1 MSWQGT
7 PKSPRRHWDAT
18 NRGKPRTLMERA
30 QDRRKLWY
38 NITNYKETSMATADQ
53 IKSLIRSHYGN
64 QREQF
69 STIAL
74 QVAAH
79 EAMQGHQSVAL
90 EIRGMVDGAKVKDYE
105 RIVPFTPDLEH
116 LIRIGKSDVKLSQL
130 VVSDTLKTS
139 LLRVLNEYRQRAKLE
154 RYGMTY
160 RRKILLAGSPGT
172 GKTMTASI
180 FASELGLPLYVIQ
193 LDKIVTKFMGETSA
207 KLRLVFE
214 GMRDR
219 KGVYLF
225 DEFDTIGGERAK
237 DNDVGEMRRVLN
249 SFLQFIENDPSD
261 SLIVCATNNP
271 GLLDQ
276 ALFRRFDDVLRY
288 ELPDADSAKMLIRNR
303 LANFIARKFSFKDI
317 LKTADGMS
325 HADITHACDDAIK
338 TAILSDKKCV
348 SADML
353 FKALSEKKGM
363 SRLAFTRR

>member
-1 MSWQGT
+1 
-7 PKSPRRHWDAT
+7 
-18 NRGKPRTLMERA
+18 
-30 QDRRKLWY
+30 
-38 NITNYKETSMATADQ
+38 MATADQ
-53 IKSLIRSHYGN
+53 IKSLIRTHYSN

-90 EIRGMVDGAKVKDYE
+90 EIRSLVDGAKVKDYD
-105 RIVPFTPDLEH
+105 RIVPFTPELEH
-116 LIRIGKSDVKLSQL
+116 LVRLGKAEVRMSQL
-130 VVSDTLKTS
+130 VVSD
-139 LLRVLNEYRQRAKLE
+139 VLAASIKRILTEYRQRAKLE
-154 RYGMTY
+154 RFGMSY
-160 RRKILLAGSPGT
+160 RRKILLAGPPGT
-172 GKTMTASI
+172 GKTMTASVL
-180 FASELGLPLYVIQ
+180 ASELQLPLYVIQ

-271 GLLDQ
+271 KLLDQ
-276 ALFRRFDDVLRY
+276 ALFRRFDDVLSY
-288 ELPDADSAKMLIRNR
+288 ELPDVDSAKKLIRNR
-303 LANFIARKFSFKDI
+303 LANFISSRFGFAKI
-317 LKTADGMS
+317 GEATVGMS
-325 HADITHACDDAIK
+325 H
-338 TAILSDKKCV
+338 
-348 SADML
+348 
-353 FKALSEKKGM
+353 
-363 SRLAFTRR
+363 

>member
-1 MSWQGT
+1 
-7 PKSPRRHWDAT
+7 
-18 NRGKPRTLMERA
+18 
-30 QDRRKLWY
+30 
-38 NITNYKETSMATADQ
+38 MATADQ
-53 IKSLIRSHYGN
+53 IKSLIRTHYSN
-64 QREQF
+64 QRDQF

-90 EIRGMVDGAKVKDYE
+90 EIRGLVDGAKIKDYD

-116 LIRIGKSDVKLSQL
+116 LIRLGKADVRMSQL
-130 VVSDTLKTS
+130 VVSDVLKTS
-139 LLRVLNEYRQRAKLE
+139 ITRILTEYRQRVKLE
-154 RYGMTY
+154 RFGMSY
-160 RRKILLAGSPGT
+160 RRKILLAGPPGT
-172 GKTMTASI
+172 GKTMTASVL
-180 FASELGLPLYVIQ
+180 ASELQLPLYVIQ

-276 ALFRRFDDVLRY
+276 ALFRRFDDVLSY
-288 ELPDADSAKMLIRNR
+288 ELPDADSVKKLIRNR
-303 LANFIARKFSFKDI
+303 LANFISGNFSFAKI
-317 LKTADGMS
+317 GKATVGMS
-325 HADITHACDDAIK
+325 HADITRACDDSIK
-338 TAILSDKKCV
+338 TAILSDKAKV
-348 SADML
+348 SPELLLA
-353 FKALSEKKGM
+353 ALSEKKSMNGVVV
-363 SRLAFTRR
+363 ARR

>member
-1 MSWQGT
+1 
-7 PKSPRRHWDAT
+7 
-18 NRGKPRTLMERA
+18 
-30 QDRRKLWY
+30 
-38 NITNYKETSMATADQ
+38 MATADQ
-53 IKSLIRSHYGN
+53 IKSLIRTHYSN

-90 EIRGMVDGAKVKDYE
+90 EIRSLVDGAKVKDYD
-105 RIVPFTPDLEH
+105 RIVPFTPELEH
-116 LIRIGKSDVKLSQL
+116 LVRLGKAEVRMSQL
-130 VVSDTLKTS
+130 VVSD
-139 LLRVLNEYRQRAKLE
+139 VLAASIKRILTEYRQRAKLE
-154 RYGMTY
+154 RFGMSY
-160 RRKILLAGSPGT
+160 RRKILLAGPPGT
-172 GKTMTASI
+172 GKTMTASVL
-180 FASELGLPLYVIQ
+180 ASELQLPLYVIQ

-271 GLLDQ
+271 RLLDQ
-276 ALFRRFDDVLRY
+276 ALFRRFDDVLSY
-288 ELPDADSAKMLIRNR
+288 ELPDVDSAKKLIRNR
-303 LANFIARKFSFKDI
+303 LANFISSRFGFAKIGKA
-317 LKTADGMS
+317 TVGMS
-325 HADITHACDDAIK
+325 HADITRACDDSIK
-338 TAILSDKKCV
+338 TAILSDKSTV
-348 SADML
+348 PPELLLA
-353 FKALSEKKGM
+353 ALSEKKSMNGVV
-363 SRLAFTRR
+363 LDRR

>member
-1 MSWQGT
+1 
-7 PKSPRRHWDAT
+7 
-18 NRGKPRTLMERA
+18 
-30 QDRRKLWY
+30 
-38 NITNYKETSMATADQ
+38 MATADQ
-53 IKSLIRSHYGN
+53 IKSLIRTHYSN

-90 EIRGMVDGAKVKDYE
+90 EIRSLVDGAKVKDYD
-105 RIVPFTPDLEH
+105 RIVPFTPELEH
-116 LIRIGKSDVKLSQL
+116 LVRLGNNDVKLSQL
-130 VVSDTLKTS
+130 VVANALKASIARILT
-139 LLRVLNEYRQRAKLE
+139 EYRERSKLE
-154 RYGMTY
+154 RFGMTY
-160 RRKILLAGSPGT
+160 RRKILLAGPPGT
-172 GKTMTASI
+172 GKTMTASVL
-180 FASELGLPLYVIQ
+180 ATELQLPLYIIQ

-237 DNDVGEMRRVLN
+237 ENDVGEMRRVLN

-276 ALFRRFDDVLRY
+276 ALFRRFDDVLGY
-288 ELPDADSAKMLIRNR
+288 ELPDASSAKILINNR
-303 LANFIARKFSFKDI
+303 LASFISRNFSFAKI
-317 LKTADGMS
+317 CKVSAGMN

-338 TAILSDKKCV
+338 MAILADKKSV
-348 SADML
+348 TVDML
-353 FKALSEKKGM
+353 LTALSEKKGM
-363 SRLAFTRR
+363 SRMVFARR

>member
-1 MSWQGT
+1 
-7 PKSPRRHWDAT
+7 
-18 NRGKPRTLMERA
+18 
-30 QDRRKLWY
+30 
-38 NITNYKETSMATADQ
+38 MATADQ
-53 IKSLIRSHYGN
+53 IKSLIRTHYSN

-79 EAMQGHQSVAL
+79 EAMQGHQSVAI
-90 EIRGMVDGAKVKDYE
+90 EIRSLVDGAKVKDYD
-105 RIVPFTPDLEH
+105 RIVPFTPELEH
-116 LIRIGKSDVKLSQL
+116 LVRIGKTDVKMSQL
-130 VVSDTLKTS
+130 VVSDV
-139 LLRVLNEYRQRAKLE
+139 LRAGITRILTEYMQRAKLE
-154 RYGMTY
+154 RFGMSY
-160 RRKILLAGSPGT
+160 RRKILLAGPPGT
-172 GKTMTASI
+172 GKTMTASVL
-180 FASELGLPLYVIQ
+180 ASELQLPLYVIQ

-288 ELPDADSAKMLIRNR
+288 ELPDADSAKALIRNR
-303 LANFIARKFSFKDI
+303 LANFIAGKFSFAKI
-317 LKTADGMS
+317 CKVTVGMS

-338 TAILSDKKCV
+338 TAILSDKTSV
-348 SADML
+348 SAEML
-353 FKALSEKKGM
+353 FTALSEKKSM
-363 SRLAFTRR
+363 SRMAFVRR

>member
-1 MSWQGT
+1 MS
-7 PKSPRRHWDAT
+7 
-18 NRGKPRTLMERA
+18 
-30 QDRRKLWY
+30 
-38 NITNYKETSMATADQ
+38 
-53 IKSLIRSHYGN
+53 
-64 QREQF
+64 
-69 STIAL
+69 
-74 QVAAH
+74 
-79 EAMQGHQSVAL
+79 
-90 EIRGMVDGAKVKDYE
+90 
-105 RIVPFTPDLEH
+105 
-116 LIRIGKSDVKLSQL
+116 
-130 VVSDTLKTS
+130 
-139 LLRVLNEYRQRAKLE
+139 
-154 RYGMTY
+154 Y
-160 RRKILLAGSPGT
+160 RRKILLAGPPGT
-172 GKTMTASI
+172 GKTMTASVL
-180 FASELGLPLYVIQ
+180 ASELQLPLYVIQ

-303 LANFIARKFSFKDI
+303 LANFIARKFSFKNI
-317 LKTADGMS
+317 LKTTDVMS

-353 FKALSEKKGM
+353 LKALSEKKGM

>member
-1 MSWQGT
+1 
-7 PKSPRRHWDAT
+7 
-18 NRGKPRTLMERA
+18 
-30 QDRRKLWY
+30 
-38 NITNYKETSMATADQ
+38 MATADQ
-53 IKSLIRSHYGN
+53 IKSLIRTHYSN

-90 EIRGMVDGAKVKDYE
+90 EIRGMVDGAKIKDYD
-105 RIVPFTPDLEH
+105 RILPFTPELEH
-116 LIRIGKSDVKLSQL
+116 LIRLGKNDVRMSQL
-130 VVSDTLKTS
+130 VVSDILKAS
-139 LLRVLNEYRQRAKLE
+139 IMRILMEYRHRNKLE
-154 RYGMTY
+154 QFGMSY
-160 RRKILLAGSPGT
+160 RRKILLAGPPGT
-172 GKTMTASI
+172 GKTMTASVL
-180 FASELGLPLYVIQ
+180 ASELQLPLYVIQ

-271 GLLDQ
+271 KLLDQ
-276 ALFRRFDDVLRY
+276 ALFRRFDDILRY
-288 ELPDADSAKMLIRNR
+288 ELPDVDSAKKLIRNQ
-303 LANFIARKFSFKDI
+303 LVNFISGKFSFAKI
-317 LKTADGMS
+317 NKATVGMS
-325 HADITHACDDAIK
+325 HADITRACYDSIK
-338 TAILSDKKCV
+338 TAILSDKAKV
-348 SADML
+348 STELLLA
-353 FKALSEKKGM
+353 ALSEKKSMNGV
-363 SRLAFTRR
+363 AFVRR

>member
-1 MSWQGT
+1 
-7 PKSPRRHWDAT
+7 
-18 NRGKPRTLMERA
+18 
-30 QDRRKLWY
+30 
-38 NITNYKETSMATADQ
+38 MATADQ
-53 IKSLIRSHYGN
+53 IKSLIRTHYSN

-90 EIRGMVDGAKVKDYE
+90 EIRSLVDGAKVKDYD
-105 RIVPFTPDLEH
+105 RIVPFTPELEH
-116 LIRIGKSDVKLSQL
+116 LVRIGKTDVKMSQL
-130 VVSDTLKTS
+130 VVSDV
-139 LLRVLNEYRQRAKLE
+139 LRAGITRILTEYMQRAKLE
-154 RYGMTY
+154 RFGMSY
-160 RRKILLAGSPGT
+160 RRKILLAGPPGT
-172 GKTMTASI
+172 GKTMTASVL
-180 FASELGLPLYVIQ
+180 ASELQLPLYVIQ

-288 ELPDADSAKMLIRNR
+288 ELPDADSAKALIRNR
-303 LANFIARKFSFKDI
+303 LANFIAGKFSFAKI
-317 LKTADGMS
+317 CKVTVGMS

-338 TAILSDKKCV
+338 TAILSDKTSV
-348 SADML
+348 SAEML
-353 FKALSEKKGM
+353 FTALSEKKSM
-363 SRLAFTRR
+363 SRMAFVRR

>member
-1 MSWQGT
+1 
-7 PKSPRRHWDAT
+7 
-18 NRGKPRTLMERA
+18 
-30 QDRRKLWY
+30 
-38 NITNYKETSMATADQ
+38 MATADQ
-53 IKSLIRSHYGN
+53 IKSLIRTHYSN

-90 EIRGMVDGAKVKDYE
+90 EIRSLVDGAKVKDYD
-105 RIVPFTPDLEH
+105 RIVPFTPELEH
-116 LIRIGKSDVKLSQL
+116 LVRLGKAEVRMSQL
-130 VVSDTLKTS
+130 VVSD
-139 LLRVLNEYRQRAKLE
+139 VLAASIKRILTEYRQRAKLE
-154 RYGMTY
+154 RFGMSY
-160 RRKILLAGSPGT
+160 RRKILLAGPPGT
-172 GKTMTASI
+172 GKTMTASVL
-180 FASELGLPLYVIQ
+180 ASELQLPLYVIQ

-271 GLLDQ
+271 KLLDQ
-276 ALFRRFDDVLRY
+276 ALFRRFDDVLSY
-288 ELPDADSAKMLIRNR
+288 ELPDVDSAKKLIRNR
-303 LANFIARKFSFKDI
+303 LANFISSRFGFAKI
-317 LKTADGMS
+317 GNATVGMS
-325 HADITHACDDAIK
+325 HADITRACDDSIK
-338 TAILSDKKCV
+338 TAILSDKSTV
-348 SADML
+348 SPELLLA
-353 FKALSEKKGM
+353 ALSEKKSMNGVV
-363 SRLAFTRR
+363 LDRR

>member
-1 MSWQGT
+1 
-7 PKSPRRHWDAT
+7 
-18 NRGKPRTLMERA
+18 
-30 QDRRKLWY
+30 
-38 NITNYKETSMATADQ
+38 MATSEQ
-53 IKSLIRSHYGN
+53 LKSLIRTHYKN

-90 EIRGMVDGAKVKDYE
+90 EIRGLVDDAKVNDYE
-105 RIVPFTPDLEH
+105 RVVPFAPELEH
-116 LIRIGKSDVKLSQL
+116 LIGLCDTKVKLSQL
-130 VVSDTLKTS
+130 VQSSHIKTS
-139 LLRVLNEYRQRAKLE
+139 LERILLEYRQRAKLE
-154 RYGMTY
+154 RFGMSY
-160 RRKILLAGSPGT
+160 RRKILLVGPPGT
-172 GKTMTASI
+172 GKTMTASLL
-180 FASELGLPLYVIQ
+180 ATELGLQLYRIQ

-225 DEFDTIGGERAK
+225 DEFDTIGGERGK

-276 ALFRRFDDVLRY
+276 ALFRRFDDVLDY
-288 ELPDADSAKMLIRNR
+288 DLPDANEAMQVMKNR
-303 LANFIARKFSFKDI
+303 LAVFAGQDFEYDKASALAAK
-317 LKTADGMS
+317 MS
-325 HADITHACDDAIK
+325 HADITRACDDAIK
-338 TAILSDKKCV
+338 VAILNDQTFV
-348 SADML
+348 TL
-353 FKALSEKKGM
+353 PLIKAALQEKKSVRKIVSQKKGKN
-363 SRLAFTRR
+363 A

>member
-1 MSWQGT
+1 
-7 PKSPRRHWDAT
+7 
-18 NRGKPRTLMERA
+18 
-30 QDRRKLWY
+30 
-38 NITNYKETSMATADQ
+38 MATADQ
-53 IKSLIRSHYGN
+53 IKSLIRTHYSN

-79 EAMQGHQSVAL
+79 EAMQGHQSVAI
-90 EIRGMVDGAKVKDYE
+90 EIRSLVDCAKVKDYD
-105 RIVPFTPDLEH
+105 RIVPFTPELEH
-116 LIRIGKSDVKLSQL
+116 LVRIGKTDVKMSQL
-130 VVSDTLKTS
+130 VVSDV
-139 LLRVLNEYRQRAKLE
+139 LRAGITRILTEYMQRAKLE
-154 RYGMTY
+154 RFGMSY
-160 RRKILLAGSPGT
+160 RRKILLAGPPGT
-172 GKTMTASI
+172 GKTMTASVL
-180 FASELGLPLYVIQ
+180 ASELQLPLYVIQ

-288 ELPDADSAKMLIRNR
+288 ELPDADSAKALIRNR
-303 LANFIARKFSFKDI
+303 LANFIAGKFSFAKI
-317 LKTADGMS
+317 CKVTVGMS

-338 TAILSDKKCV
+338 TAILSDKTSV
-348 SADML
+348 SAEML
-353 FKALSEKKGM
+353 FTALSEKKSM
-363 SRLAFTRR
+363 SRMAFVRR